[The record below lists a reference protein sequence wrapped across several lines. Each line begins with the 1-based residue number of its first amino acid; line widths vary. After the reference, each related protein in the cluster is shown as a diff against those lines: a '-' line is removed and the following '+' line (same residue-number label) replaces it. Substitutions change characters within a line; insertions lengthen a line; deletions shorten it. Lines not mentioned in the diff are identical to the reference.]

1 MVDVLYRVMAAL
13 AERIHVARQPIL
25 DRRQQ
30 LAGYE
35 LLYRAAAA
43 DGGYAGGTTQ
53 ASARVLSDALVG
65 MGLET
70 LTDGHPAFLNLS
82 REVLLSDASSLLDAK
97 AVVLEVL
104 EDVPVTPEVIEI
116 CASLRQRGYTLALD
130 DFVPGSDA
138 EALLPFATFV
148 KLDVLALSPE
158 RLAEQAPRLLSRGL
172 TLLAE
177 KVETPEMV
185 AAAGAAGC
193 SLFQGYYFCRP
204 HTMAVRTLS
213 AGQVTQLRLL
223 AALLKPTASIP
234 EIEDLLKHDPSLSYR
249 VLRCVNSAGFGLRRD
264 IQSIREALL
273 LVGLD
278 QVRKWTS
285 LWALAG
291 LNRGP
296 SELATMTVLRART
309 CELVGRSLGMADG
322 GAGYFLLGLCSLL
335 DALLQH
341 PMSLVIAD
349 LPLAADIRQALLG
362 RVNPARLALD
372 AVVAF
377 ERGAFDDAAAAA
389 AALGLEVGALA
400 TAYADA
406 LGWAHGLQT
415 AARAA

>member
-1 MVDVLYRVMAAL
+1 MPAPAD
-13 AERIHVARQPIL
+13 RINVARQPIL
-25 DRRQQ
+25 DLRQQ
-30 LAGYE
+30 VVGYE
-35 LLYRAAAA
+35 LLYRAEAA
-43 DGGYAGGTTQ
+43 DRAYSGGTTH

-70 LTDGHPAFLNLS
+70 LTDGRPAFLNLS
-82 REVLLSDASSLLDAK
+82 REVLLSDASSLLDPQ

-104 EDVPVTPEVIEI
+104 EDVRVTPEVTAM
-116 CASLRQRGYTLALD
+116 CRSLSERGYTLALD

-138 EALLPFATFV
+138 EALLPFATYV
-148 KLDVLALSPE
+148 KLDVLTLP
-158 RLAEQAPRLLSRGL
+158 RQTLADHAPGLLARGL

-177 KVETPEMV
+177 KVETPKML
-185 AAAGAAGC
+185 ADARALGC
-193 SLFQGYYFCRP
+193 TLFQGYYFCRP

-213 AGQVTQLRLL
+213 ATQVTQMRLL
-223 AALLKPTASIP
+223 AALLQPNASIP
-234 EIEDLLKHDPSLSYR
+234 QIEDLLKHDASLTYR
-249 VLRCVNSAGFGLRRD
+249 VLRCVNSAGFGLHRE

-296 SELATMTVLRART
+296 AELATMTVLRART
-309 CELVGRSLGMADG
+309 CEMLGQALGHADR
-322 GAGYFLLGLCSLL
+322 GASYFLLGLCSLL

-341 PMSLVIAD
+341 PMPHVIAD
-349 LPLAADIRQALLG
+349 LPLAAEIRDALVG
-362 RVNPARLALD
+362 TGNPARQALD
-372 AVVAF
+372 AVVLY
-377 ERGAFDDAAAAA
+377 ERGGFDEAAAITAV
-389 AALGLEVGALA
+389 LGLDAGVLP

-406 LGWAHGLQT
+406 LGWAHGLQS